1 MSVEL
6 KVFGGAYFPK
16 DKALKKYPDLKPL
29 ATAVNSATKAIAEA
43 VIFGKLA
50 AEHPE
55 HIEDYFKVKIW
66 EHREGLPCPE
76 LDVFSNEF
84 FGTVA
89 IWNVNA
95 GEPAA
100 APQPESEEKTEW
112 NDNKAKEEL
121 KTVARLDQ
129 LSRAAGLA
137 LFGPV
142 SEITAAQYGQIVD
155 LVNDDATSFTR
166 ELAEALAKETRALEL
181 APERQEQLLAWVREN
196 TKDSAQWPDIK
207 KQIAKWIDTPVD
219 KRPLAASTD
228 NVGSDVV
235 RTDSGARL
243 CTGTPTDRNFKHSK
257 DSLGNEIA
265 LGLLAREHEFNIYT
279 IDMPLYQQAEK
290 IRLSGINEEFNAWY
304 RMFITTPGGLDFSR
318 AINIAV
324 VKTAPVDIWK
334 DHVKHREYFNRVMT
348 ESDHANP
355 DPLIVD
361 IACGLSSS
369 PMPQAI
375 KENASHDETKQ
386 PVQGE
391 TDLPAVCPGKA
402 AQLDKE
408 LNEVFKQD
416 GCPQQTDAKIGHEL
430 AAERGEFVEG
440 ISNPTDPK
448 WVDGSAQPKVENLGG
463 GIFSVD
469 ALINTPSSNEVE
481 KTENRPAMSE
491 REIEIAYALND
502 LMSGRTRELSLE
514 EAEGDALRTGHPVAH
529 LIDLMITD
537 IADTEFC
544 LSPDFEID
552 EIQMVAACILDQW
565 SDDHSERQKIALDA
579 IVEYRRPEPP
589 KSVVLDPPAVTAK
602 PKTESEP
609 APETNAPVSSVTYL
623 QQLTIAAL
631 QGLCSNPAYCNQ
643 YEELPAMAAGL
654 ARSVVIQ
661 QEVAE

>member
-16 DKALKKYPDLKPL
+16 DKALKKHSDLKPL
-29 ATAVNSATKAIAEA
+29 ATAVNAASKAIAEA
-43 VIFGKLA
+43 IIFGKLA

-55 HIEDYFKVKIW
+55 HIDDFFKVKIW

-76 LDVFSNEF
+76 LDVFSPDF
-84 FGTVA
+84 FDTVA

-112 NDNKAKEEL
+112 DDNKAKEEL

-166 ELAEALAKETRALEL
+166 ELAEALAKETRALAL

-219 KRPLAASTD
+219 KRPLAASTH

-265 LGLLAREHEFNIYT
+265 LGLLARESEFNIYT
-279 IDMPLYQQAEK
+279 VDMPLYQQAEK

-324 VKTAPVDIWK
+324 VKTAPEDIWK

-361 IACGLSSS
+361 IACGRSSS

-375 KENASHDETKQ
+375 KENASHDETKP
-386 PVQGE
+386 PVLGE
-391 TDLPAVCPGKA
+391 TELPAVCPGKA

-408 LNEVFKQD
+408 LNEAFAQSSAPV
-416 GCPQQTDAKIGHEL
+416 QQ
-430 AAERGEFVEG
+430 
-440 ISNPTDPK
+440 PTD
-448 WVDGSAQPKVENLGG
+448 QPKVENLGG
-463 GIFSVD
+463 GVFSVD
-469 ALINTPSSNEVE
+469 ALINTLPSNEVKKQE
-481 KTENRPAMSE
+481 ESPAPGE
-491 REIEIAYALND
+491 REISILNALND
-502 LMSGRTRELSLE
+502 LISGRTDIMGKE
-514 EAEGDALRTGHPVAH
+514 EAEGVVACTGQLVSDVIP
-529 LIDLMITD
+529 LLMEDIT
-537 IADTEFC
+537 ATEFC
-544 LSPDFEID
+544 LSPDFTDEEIHDVATTMLDSWSD
-552 EIQMVAACILDQW
+552 EISV
-565 SDDHSERQKIALDA
+565 RQKIALDA

-589 KSVVLDPPAVTAK
+589 KSVVLDPLAVTTK
-602 PKTESEP
+602 PKAEPEP
-609 APETNAPVSSVTYL
+609 APETNAPLSSVTYL

-654 ARSVVIQ
+654 ARSVVSQ